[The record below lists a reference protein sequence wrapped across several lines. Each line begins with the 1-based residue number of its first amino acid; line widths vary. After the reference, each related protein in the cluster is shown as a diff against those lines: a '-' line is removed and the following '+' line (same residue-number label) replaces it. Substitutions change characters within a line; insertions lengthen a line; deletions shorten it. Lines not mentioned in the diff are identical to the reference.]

1 MTHAIDWEKYYLSQ
15 IGGEYNY
22 FRGSNFQYGYGFNYQ
37 YGSGLGIMF
46 RKLAS
51 WVVPIFK
58 KHALP
63 VIESGIKTVGQEALD
78 SAADVAK
85 ELISGRNLK
94 DATSERFVSAIENLK
109 QKAENK
115 LNGKGIKRKKKLK
128 NLVILKNKKLR
139 SQDIFD

>member
-1 MTHAIDWEKYYLSQ
+1 MSSIDWEKYYLAQ

-22 FRGSNFQYGYGFNYQ
+22 FRGSNFQHSYGLNYQ
-37 YGSGLGIMF
+37 QGAGLGTMF
-46 RKLAS
+46 RKFAS

-85 ELISGRNLK
+85 DIISGKNLKEASSERLIS
-94 DATSERFVSAIENLK
+94 AIDNLK

-115 LNGKGIKRKKKLK
+115 LQGKGIKRKKKLK
-128 NLVILKNKKLR
+128 NLVIFKNKKTR
-139 SQDIFD
+139 FQDIFD

>member
-1 MTHAIDWEKYYLSQ
+1 MSLIDWEKYYLAQ

-22 FRGSNFQYGYGFNYQ
+22 FRGSNFQQGYGLNYQ
-37 YGSGLGIMF
+37 QGAGLGTMF
-46 RKLAS
+46 RKFAS

-63 VIESGIKTVGQEALD
+63 VIESSIKTVGHEALN

-85 ELISGRNLK
+85 DLVSGKNLK
-94 DATSERFVSAIENLK
+94 EASSERLITAIDNLK

-115 LNGKGIKRKKKLK
+115 LEGKGIKRKKKLK
-128 NLVILKNKKLR
+128 NLVIFKNKKKR
-139 SQDIFD
+139 FQDIFD

>member
-1 MTHAIDWEKYYLSQ
+1 MSSIDWEKYYLAQ

-22 FRGSNFQYGYGFNYQ
+22 FRGSNFQQGYGSNYQ
-37 YGSGLGIMF
+37 QGAVLGTMF
-46 RKLAS
+46 RKFAS

-85 ELISGRNLK
+85 DIISGKNLKEASSERLIS
-94 DATSERFVSAIENLK
+94 AIDNLK

-115 LNGKGIKRKKKLK
+115 LQGKGIKRKKKLK
-128 NLVILKNKKLR
+128 NLVIFKNKKTR
-139 SQDIFD
+139 FQDIFD

>member
-1 MTHAIDWEKYYLSQ
+1 MSSIIDWEKYYLAQ

-22 FRGSNFQYGYGFNYQ
+22 FRGANFQPGYGLNYQ
-37 YGSGLGIMF
+37 HGAGLGTMF
-46 RKLAS
+46 RRLAS

-85 ELISGRNLK
+85 DLISGKNLK
-94 DATSERFVSAIENLK
+94 DASSDRLITAIENLK

-115 LNGKGIKRKKKLK
+115 LSGKGIKRKK
-128 NLVILKNKKLR
+128 N
-139 SQDIFD
+139 

>member
-1 MTHAIDWEKYYLSQ
+1 MSSIDWEKYYLAQ

-22 FRGSNFQYGYGFNYQ
+22 FRGSNFQQGYGLNYQ
-37 YGSGLGIMF
+37 QGAGLGTMF
-46 RKLAS
+46 RKFAS

-63 VIESGIKTVGQEALD
+63 VIESGIKTVGKEALD

-85 ELISGRNLK
+85 DIISGKNLKEASSERLIS
-94 DATSERFVSAIENLK
+94 AIDNLK

-115 LNGKGIKRKKKLK
+115 LQGKGIKRKKKLK
-128 NLVILKNKKLR
+128 NLVIFKNKKTR
-139 SQDIFD
+139 FQDIFD

>member
-1 MTHAIDWEKYYLSQ
+1 MSLIDWEKYYLAQ

-22 FRGSNFQYGYGFNYQ
+22 FRGSNFQQGYGLNYQ
-37 YGSGLGIMF
+37 QGAGLGTMF
-46 RKLAS
+46 RKFAS

-63 VIESGIKTVGQEALD
+63 VIENSIKTVGHEALN

-85 ELISGRNLK
+85 DLVSGKNLK
-94 DATSERFVSAIENLK
+94 EASSERLIAAIDNLK

-115 LNGKGIKRKKKLK
+115 LEGKGIKRKKKLK
-128 NLVILKNKKLR
+128 N
-139 SQDIFD
+139 